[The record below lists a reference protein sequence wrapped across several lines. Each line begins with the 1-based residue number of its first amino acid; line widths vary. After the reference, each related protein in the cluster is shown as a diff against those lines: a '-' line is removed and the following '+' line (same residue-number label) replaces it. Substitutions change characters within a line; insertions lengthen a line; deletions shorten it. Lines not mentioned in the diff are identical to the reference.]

1 VSFCY
6 IPPPPLLKIR
16 RPCGSYAINCQPS
29 ETSILPLRCDSS
41 DVRNDHYTRMALCG
55 GSAFPQYTRPLLSWD
70 DVQKLC
76 PGHLEVQGFLRLRG
90 GGGEYEPRPG
100 TSDETTL
107 PANLR
112 FPRIGAWTP
121 RTSGMRVR
129 NNTGGSWAIWWR
141 TPRIT

>member
-6 IPPPPLLKIR
+6 IPPPLLKIR
-16 RPCGSYAINCQPS
+16 RPCGSCAINCQPS

-76 PGHLEVQGFLRLRG
+76 PGYLEVQGFLRLRG
-90 GGGEYEPRPG
+90 GGGVRA
-100 TSDETTL
+100 S
-107 PANLR
+107 
-112 FPRIGAWTP
+112 AWYQ
-121 RTSGMRVR
+121 RR
-129 NNTGGSWAIWWR
+129 NHAPCEFEVPPDWGLDAPYFR
-141 TPRIT
+141 HACEE